1 MEQIEIVK
9 QYFKDNGPITVP
21 LYPSGQVRKFTS
33 FEKFREFMTKQ
44 YEFWKEIKNPGP
56 SVQQIIS
63 HFSNIIAKINNAL
76 NATVEQQVQ
85 QNIENAISI
94 AKINT
99 FPAIYADTDIAR
111 LIVKYKNNHDAVTG
125 IAHYLQG
132 AYNNQKNFWYMRGFI
147 EAYLTQELG
156 ASFYQVAA
164 SNQKELDNFRTTY
177 VEELNELHLQYDA
190 RMKQIEQDSET
201 FKSEISSWADSVKN
215 ETETFLQQKQQNLEQ
230 LEEIYREKLRLEGPA
245 KYWDSL
251 YKYYNG
257 RGKLWVS
264 WVVVLTISLLIGLT
278 IILYTSPD
286 ALFPKESQLTFNSFK
301 GTFIFVLITSIAV
314 YLVTLFTKLAISSFH
329 LARDA
334 KERYQMTY
342 VYLSLINENAIQETE
357 RGIVLSSIFSR
368 ADTGLLKGDSSPAF
382 PDSALSQIFKNL
394 QK

>member
-63 HFSNIIAKINNAL
+63 HFSKIIAKINNAL

-85 QNIENAISI
+85 QNIENAISF
-94 AKINT
+94 AKRNT
-99 FPAIYADTDIAR
+99 FPSIYADTDIAR
-111 LIVKYKNNHDAVTG
+111 LIVKYQNNHDAVTG

-132 AYNNQKNFWYMRGFI
+132 AYNNQNNFWYTRGFI

-164 SNQKELDNFRTTY
+164 SNQKELADFRTTY
-177 VEELNELHLQYDA
+177 VEELNQLHLQFDTK
-190 RMKQIEQDSET
+190 MKQIEQDSET
-201 FKSEISSWADSVKN
+201 FKREMSSWAESVKN
-215 ETETFLQQKQQNLEQ
+215 ETQSFLQQKQQNLEQ
-230 LEEIYREKLRLEGPA
+230 LEETYREKLRLEGPA

-251 YKYYNG
+251 NKHYHE
-257 RGKLWVS
+257 RGIFWVK
-264 WVVVLTISLLIGLT
+264 WVVCLTVLLLIGLV

-286 ALFPKESQLTFNSFK
+286 ALFPKESQFSFNSFK
-301 GTFIFVLITSIAV
+301 GTFIFVLMTSVAV
-314 YLVTLFTKLAISSFH
+314 YLITLFTKLAISSFH
-329 LARDA
+329 LSRDA

-342 VYLSLINENAIQETE
+342 VYLSLINENAIHETE